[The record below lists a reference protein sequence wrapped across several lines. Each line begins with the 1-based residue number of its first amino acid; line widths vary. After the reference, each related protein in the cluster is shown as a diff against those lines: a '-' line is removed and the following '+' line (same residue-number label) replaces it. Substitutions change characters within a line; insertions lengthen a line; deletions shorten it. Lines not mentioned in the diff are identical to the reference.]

1 MNSQI
6 FYNSQYFS
14 LFNSHC
20 GESVLKFLEYLA
32 SYVFSLKHLWVT
44 AFGVYLV
51 SVFISYGTKEFAKL
65 RALRAYVPY
74 VSMRLTCLRAFVP
87 QINTCLRAYVPL
99 FFTCSRAYSHSQ
111 NILRLTS
118 IPCIAVFL
126 WIICRSSHR
135 RCSLRKGVL
144 RNFVKFTGKHLCQSL
159 LFNKVA
165 GLRPA
170 TSLKKKLWHMCFPIN
185 FAKFLRTP
193 FLRNTSG
200 RLLVYLT
207 FHSIQY
213 PKINPCF

>member
-1 MNSQI
+1 MIQ
-6 FYNSQYFS
+6 
-14 LFNSHC
+14 
-20 GESVLKFLEYLA
+20 
-32 SYVFSLKHLWVT
+32 
-44 AFGVYLV
+44 
-51 SVFISYGTKEFAKL
+51 EFDKL
-65 RALRAYVPY
+65 RAFRAYVPY
-74 VSMRLTCLRAFVP
+74 VPSCLKLNVPTCPYFSRAYVP
-87 QINTCLRAYVPL
+87 SFFTCLRAYN
-99 FFTCSRAYSHSQ
+99 HSQ

-159 LFNKVA
+159 LFIIVS